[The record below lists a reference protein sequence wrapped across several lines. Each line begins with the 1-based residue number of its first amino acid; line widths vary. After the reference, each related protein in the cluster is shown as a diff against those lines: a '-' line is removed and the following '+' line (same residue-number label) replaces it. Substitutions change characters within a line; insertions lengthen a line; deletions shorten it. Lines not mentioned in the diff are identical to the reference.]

1 MIFHKL
7 HQTQLVAG
15 SVTSQIRRPSTRI
28 AFSHDGNRKG
38 KLFLQMFNFAQQRFN
53 SRLRIAIM
61 TLDDISSYVVRP
73 YRGDFFRIGHIG

>member
-1 MIFHKL
+1 
-7 HQTQLVAG
+7 
-15 SVTSQIRRPSTRI
+15 
-28 AFSHDGNRKG
+28 
-38 KLFLQMFNFAQQRFN
+38 MFDFAQQRFN